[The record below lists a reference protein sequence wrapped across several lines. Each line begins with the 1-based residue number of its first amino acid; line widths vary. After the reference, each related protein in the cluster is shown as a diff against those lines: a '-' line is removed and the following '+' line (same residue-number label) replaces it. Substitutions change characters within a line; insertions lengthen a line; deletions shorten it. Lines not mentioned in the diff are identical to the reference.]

1 MFGHTTAETRRPQSL
16 KHRFLPLRPLR
27 LRGEIFVFAT
37 LAIALFTSFGS
48 ARGEVVHI
56 GISTPGLYE
65 IPTEIAQ
72 RKGFYK
78 EEGLD
83 VRKVVIRT
91 TLQVAAL
98 MAGELDY
105 STVSGNIA
113 RASIQG
119 LPVKGVMGWF
129 DRPLHILVAR
139 PGFKR
144 LTDFKGK
151 KIGVSG
157 LGSAPHIILR
167 EALSQAGMNPD
178 RDVITLAVGGSGDR
192 LAALVAGTVDATP
205 LDVAYVE
212 KAEKLGLIPLLYF
225 GDVVH
230 TRLGGFGVSM
240 DKIRKNPSQIV
251 RVIRATLKGVRF
263 IRDNKPETL
272 AIMRD
277 YLHVSAEGALKI
289 HDFSMRSLN
298 VDGLVAKATMDS
310 EIRLAR
316 EQLKITEEISEDKI
330 MDWRF
335 LKEVLGQK

>member
-1 MFGHTTAETRRPQSL
+1 MPRWAA
-16 KHRFLPLRPLR
+16 FLTFAVTLFMLRPD
-27 LRGEIFVFAT
+27 
-37 LAIALFTSFGS
+37 
-48 ARGEVVHI
+48 ARSEVVHI

-83 VRKVVIRT
+83 VRKVVLRT
-91 TLQVAAL
+91 NLQVPAL

-105 STVSGNIA
+105 STVSGLIA

-129 DRPLHILVAR
+129 DRPLHILIAR

-144 LTDFKGK
+144 LADFKGK

-157 LGSAPHIILR
+157 MGSAPHIILR

-178 RDVITLAVGGSGDR
+178 RDVTTLAVGGSADR

-212 KAEKLGLIPLLYF
+212 RAEKLGLVPVLYF

-230 TRLGGFGVSM
+230 TRLGGFGVST

-251 RVIRATLKGVRF
+251 RVIRASLNGVRF

-277 YLHVSAEGALKI
+277 YLHVSAEGAAKI

-298 VDGLVAKATMDS
+298 PDGWVAKNTMDS

-316 EQLKITEEISEDKI
+316 EQLKISEEITEDRI

-335 LKEVLGQK
+335 LKEALGK